1 MPFLWKLGAF
11 FRRDLITDVSYRLSF
26 ALEAVHAGIAVAAY
40 YFLSQLIGPSL
51 TGGYSSFA
59 FLLVGMCV
67 NAYMT
72 TCFVCFSQAIR
83 GSQSTGA
90 LKMVLATPTSPTTF
104 LVCSSAYPLMRAGVD
119 AALYIATGLLLGLA
133 VLVNPVST
141 ALVLILSL
149 LAFSSIGI
157 TAATFVLV
165 FKRGD
170 PLLWLF
176 GSASWLLGGVLY
188 PTSLLPSGLQQISA
202 VLPVTHAVSGL
213 RAALLDGASPA
224 QISGDL
230 AALAVFTLIAA
241 PMSVAIFAAGINHA
255 RHSGTLDHQ

>member
-11 FRRDLITDVSYRLSF
+11 FRRDFTTDVSYRLSF
-26 ALEAVHAGIAVAAY
+26 VLEAVHAGMAVAAY

-51 TGGYSSFA
+51 AVGYSSFA

-90 LKMVLATPTSPTTF
+90 LKMVLATPTSPVTF
-104 LVCSSAYPLMRAGVD
+104 LVCSSAYPLVRAGLD
-119 AALYIATGLLLGLA
+119 GALYLAAGLLLGLS
-133 VLVNPVST
+133 VLVNPVTT
-141 ALVLILSL
+141 ALVLVLSL

-157 TAATFVLV
+157 AAATFVLI

-188 PTSLLPSGLQQISA
+188 PTSVLPSQLQHISA
-202 VLPVTHAVSGL
+202 LLPVTHAVSAM
-213 RAALLDGASPA
+213 RAALLEGAAPA
-224 QISGDL
+224 QVSGEL
-230 AALAVFTLIAA
+230 ASLAIFTLIAA
-241 PMSVAIFAAGINHA
+241 PMSMAIFAAGINHA
-255 RHSGTLDHQ
+255 RQAGTLDHQ